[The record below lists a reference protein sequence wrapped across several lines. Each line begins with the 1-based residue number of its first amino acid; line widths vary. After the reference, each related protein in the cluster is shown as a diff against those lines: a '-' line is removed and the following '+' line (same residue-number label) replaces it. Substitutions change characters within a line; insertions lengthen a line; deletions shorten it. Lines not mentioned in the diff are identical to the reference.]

1 MARAIFV
8 GFIILAH
15 MHRGTILITGAT
27 GFIGQAVVPRFLDAG
42 FRVRGL
48 LRPNSTWPFAEH
60 PNLERVVGDMRDGA
74 SLERACEG
82 MDGICHLAAAKA
94 DEAYSAQTNV
104 DGARHLRSAAEK
116 SGMAFIIN
124 ISTQSAKLVRRG
136 IYAKTKADADAILSS
151 TSVPVTTLYP
161 SLVCGGKG
169 SGAFEALWRISR
181 LPVIP
186 VFGGGNAVYYPIHR
200 NDLAELIVR
209 AADAREMW
217 GKNYDAGGPEAI
229 TLMQMMRLLASHRG
243 RSPVFLPVSLPIGLL
258 AARLLSFLPRPPFTT
273 SNVLGGAE
281 SVTLDSSP
289 LYRAAAFT
297 PRPILDLLT
306 EETALLKKPTVID
319 PVADEFTI
327 LSRYILPRECRRW
340 KPGPVEAAWYAQALR
355 GHLPLATHSLG
366 IVRRWPFLLGGLDAI
381 TKRFSNSPLQK
392 KLLIVATIVEC
403 HPVSAAW
410 LLPQDHSHISI
421 VILALRA
428 CARTCGKMLL
438 GAFILPFPGFV
449 RRHGSHI

>member
-1 MARAIFV
+1 M
-8 GFIILAH
+8 
-15 MHRGTILITGAT
+15 RGTILLTGAT
-27 GFIGQAVVPRFLDAG
+27 GFIGQAVVPRFLHAG

-48 LRPNSTWPFAEH
+48 LRPDSMWPFVEH
-60 PNLERVVGDMRDGA
+60 PNLERVVGDVRDSA

-82 MDGICHLAAAKA
+82 MDGVCHLAAAKA
-94 DEAYSAQTNV
+94 DEACSAQTNV
-104 DGARHLRSAAEK
+104 DGARHLRFAAEK

-136 IYAKTKADADAILSS
+136 VYARTKAEADAILSS
-151 TSVPVTTLYP
+151 ASVPVTTLYP

-169 SGAFEALWRISR
+169 SGAFETLWRISG
-181 LPVIP
+181 LPVVP

-209 AADAREMW
+209 AAHAREMF
-217 GKNYDAGGPEAI
+217 GRSYDAGGPEAI
-229 TLMQMMRLLASHRG
+229 TLIQLIRLLASHRG
-243 RSPVFLPVSLPIGLL
+243 RSPAFLPIPLPIGLL
-258 AARLLSFLPRPPFTT
+258 AARLLSFLPRPPFTA

-281 SVTLDSSP
+281 SVTLDSAP

-297 PRPILDLLT
+297 PRPISRILT
-306 EETALLKKPTVID
+306 EETALLKMPADSD
-319 PVADEFTI
+319 PVADELAI
-327 LSRYILPRECRRW
+327 LSRYILSMECQRW

-355 GHLPLATHSLG
+355 GHTTIATHSLG

-381 TKRFSNSPLQK
+381 TKRFRDGPLQK

-410 LLPQDHSHISI
+410 LLPQDHSRISI
-421 VILALRA
+421 ILLALLA
-428 CARTCGKMLL
+428 CARMGGKMLL
-438 GAFILPFPGFV
+438 GAFFLPFPGFV
-449 RRHGSHI
+449 RRHVSHV

>member
-1 MARAIFV
+1 MQRSV
-8 GFIILAH
+8 
-15 MHRGTILITGAT
+15 LITGAT
-27 GFIGQAVVPRFLDAG
+27 GFIGRAVTLRFLDAG

-48 LRPNSTWPFAEH
+48 LRPDSTWPFAEH
-60 PNLERVVGDMRDGA
+60 PNLERVVGDMRDSA

-82 MDGICHLAAAKA
+82 MDCICHLAAAKA
-94 DEAYSAQTNV
+94 DEACSAQTNV

-116 SGMAFIIN
+116 SGMASIIN

-151 TSVPVTTLYP
+151 ASVPVTTLYP

-169 SGAFEALWRISR
+169 SGAFETLWRISR

-186 VFGGGNAVYYPIHR
+186 VFGSGNAVYHPIHR

-229 TLMQMMRLLASHRG
+229 TLMQLVRLLASHRG
-243 RSPVFLPVSLPIGLL
+243 RSPAFLPVPLPIGLL
-258 AARLLSFLPRPPFTT
+258 AARLLSFLPRPSFTA

-297 PRPILDLLT
+297 PRPISSILA
-306 EETALLKKPTVID
+306 EETALLKRPATVD
-319 PVADEFTI
+319 PVADEFAI

-355 GHLPLATHSLG
+355 GHPPLATHSLG

-381 TKRFSNSPLQK
+381 TKRFRDCPLQK
-392 KLLIVATIVEC
+392 KLLIAATIAEC

-410 LLPQDHSHISI
+410 LLPQDRSVAA
-421 VILALRA
+421 VIFLTASA
-428 CARTCGKMLL
+428 CARAGGKWLIAAFLL
-438 GAFILPFPGFV
+438 FFPSFV
-449 RRHGSHI
+449 RPHASPV